1 MRHHNAYLPT
11 VLAALALSIAHGAPV
26 EAQQKVRIAV
36 MDFANNSGWTY
47 WGEQLGSAAADE
59 LVTQLVK
66 SGEFSVI
73 ERERLQAILAEQQ
86 LGMSGAV
93 TPSTAARIGE
103 LLGVQAILTGSIT
116 QFSIDRKSGGIGPVS
131 ANYTEAESR
140 LDVRVVDTTT
150 GEILLV
156 AEGDGKKRLGGFAV
170 EDVNFEQSFDRGVAQ
185 EALRPAVEKAVD
197 RVLDAKTELESLE
210 APAARGNV
218 VGANEGSYYV
228 DRGENFG
235 IEVGQRFDVYR
246 VVDEIRD
253 ASGTLL
259 DTVTEKVGVLEVT
272 RVLSQSSICSL
283 VEGEAAEGDEVRAT
297 DG

>member
-1 MRHHNAYLPT
+1 MRSQRTYLST
-11 VLAALALSIAHGAPV
+11 ALAVLALSIGHAAPV

-47 WGEQLGSAAADE
+47 WGEQLGAAAADE
-59 LVTQLVK
+59 LMTQLVK
-66 SGEFSVI
+66 SGEFTVI
-73 ERERLQAILAEQQ
+73 ERERLHTILAEQQ

-93 TPSTAARIGE
+93 NPSTATRIGE
-103 LLGVQAILTGSIT
+103 LLGVQVILTGSIT

-140 LDVRVVDTTT
+140 LDVRIVDTTT

-156 AEGDGKKRLGGFAV
+156 AEGDGKKRLGGIAV
-170 EDVNFEQSFDRGVAQ
+170 EDVSFEQSFDRGVAQ
-185 EALRPAVEKAVD
+185 EALRPAVEKAVE
-197 RVLDAKTELESLE
+197 RVLEAKTEMASLE
-210 APAARGNV
+210 APAARGSV

-246 VVDEIRD
+246 VTDEIRD
-253 ASGTLL
+253 TSGNLL

-272 RVLSQSSICSL
+272 QVLSQSSICRL
-283 VEGEAAEGDEVRAT
+283 VEGDAGEGDEVRAT
-297 DG
+297 GG